1 MLLNGENIIKLG
13 DLGFSKKMD
22 KSHACS
28 FLGTLAYMS
37 PEVHNE
43 KYYLN
48 IDVWYYLLFPYLT
61 NSRNEYNNILYS

>member
-13 DLGFSKKMD
+13 DLGFSKQMD
-22 KSHACS
+22 KSHVCT

-37 PEVHNE
+37 PEVHKR

-48 IDVWYYLLFPYLT
+48 TDVWYYYFFL
-61 NSRNEYNNILYS
+61 I